1 MDEEDLAELRE
12 NRNLIDENEEMD
24 LGGTEAE
31 LRRRAAAGT
40 DTEDD
45 SIANA
50 LAASLAPPP
59 QDSVG
64 ARILRKMGWRIGQGI
79 GPRITYEQRRTQDSA
94 SESLRPSQTDEVN
107 DEEAQKHMYPR
118 RDTPLLIVPRKD
130 NSHGLGYVPGM
141 SLNNSLGASGSG
153 ETKGPRLAAG
163 FGLGA
168 LNDADEDDLDIYDG
182 TLRSKGVRRV
192 AYDAADD
199 DDHKRMG
206 SSLQPRY
213 TGSNSRAPS
222 TPSTSQIFRDGRP
235 VLKGFALSNRPVVE
249 DRWFPLPDIPK
260 GWKPNPKRVWEL
272 DKNKENQTSLKG
284 KERAEP
290 PKTHAEWKKS
300 LLSADERGS
309 MLGETPLPAT
319 PRSVFDY
326 MSQKDRERLDNIRNT
341 LPGPRPSSA
350 SAAETMPPPPPPR
363 IAGEIH
369 IPQLH
374 PSVAKAA
381 LSGFQPFTADPA
393 KQARYTAFLHF
404 ISSDSTSL
412 TDLGIKPNP
421 GQSTEDFNKELEDY
435 ARSATVFKPLS
446 AAMASRFKSAVVI
459 ENGPKIFEGLHT
471 PSASSTLDEAEEK
484 HEEKQDEDP
493 RMTAIKLGM
502 YGRLTREVTS
512 WQPARLLCKRFGV
525 KDPEADTAAADLAS
539 ASQSTQD
546 TAESDPN
553 SAPGAPPLAITDG
566 SVEGSLAQR
575 KPGQRNLAN
584 IGLGEDEEQGKDTLT
599 YQRPAMDVFKAIFAS
614 DDEESDDD
622 DEPMPE
628 VTKAEPT
635 IGSIPAAVPTFGVPD
650 SKPVHPV
657 DEPSHPPTIADE
669 KVDTASFKPTF
680 VPRSDRESLKNKDK
694 EKKEKKKKSAKTL
707 VSFDTEEDGLQLTI
721 TAPKRERHKEKD
733 GERKKKKR
741 REKKENEEDDSMWVE
756 KPAPEVVQ
764 ALELDSI
771 PSAPPPEMSQEAA
784 AAGPPRGRK
793 RAIDFM

>member
-1 MDEEDLAELRE
+1 
-12 NRNLIDENEEMD
+12 
-24 LGGTEAE
+24 
-31 LRRRAAAGT
+31 
-40 DTEDD
+40 
-45 SIANA
+45 
-50 LAASLAPPP
+50 
-59 QDSVG
+59 
-64 ARILRKMGWRIGQGI
+64 
-79 GPRITYEQRRTQDSA
+79 
-94 SESLRPSQTDEVN
+94 
-107 DEEAQKHMYPR
+107 
-118 RDTPLLIVPRKD
+118 
-130 NSHGLGYVPGM
+130 
-141 SLNNSLGASGSG
+141 
-153 ETKGPRLAAG
+153 
-163 FGLGA
+163 
-168 LNDADEDDLDIYDG
+168 
-182 TLRSKGVRRV
+182 
-192 AYDAADD
+192 
-199 DDHKRMG
+199 
-206 SSLQPRY
+206 
-213 TGSNSRAPS
+213 
-222 TPSTSQIFRDGRP
+222 
-235 VLKGFALSNRPVVE
+235 
-249 DRWFPLPDIPK
+249 
-260 GWKPNPKRVWEL
+260 
-272 DKNKENQTSLKG
+272 
-284 KERAEP
+284 
-290 PKTHAEWKKS
+290 
-300 LLSADERGS
+300 

-404 ISSDSTSL
+404 ISADSTSL

-493 RMTAIKLGM
+493 RMTAIRLGM
-502 YGRLTREVTS
+502 YGRLTREVIP

-539 ASQSTQD
+539 ASQTTQD

-584 IGLGEDEEQGKDTLT
+584 VGLGEDEEQGKDTLT

-614 DDEESDDD
+614 DDEDSDDD

-628 VTKAEPT
+628 VKAEPT
-635 IGSIPAAVPTFGVPD
+635 IGSIPAVVPTFGVPD

-669 KVDTASFKPTF
+669 KVDTAFFKPTF

-694 EKKEKKKKSAKTL
+694 DKKEKKKKSAKTL